1 MVKKSPKKKPLDD
14 LLRIDTSKSPI
25 ALSTARASENN
36 IDFKGERDLGDSKRD
51 TQEIRNDINEAINL
65 DITQTSINIKEL

>member
-1 MVKKSPKKKPLDD
+1 MVKKTPKKKPLDD
-14 LLRIDTSKSPI
+14 LKRIDTSKSPI

-51 TQEIRNDINEAINL
+51 TQEIRNDINEVINL